1 MESARAQPGARPEPK
16 PDQPMEMITALREL
30 IKCKDL
36 LYMITLREIK
46 VKYVQSMMGF
56 LWAILMPML
65 VISAGILVRVVMAH
79 LSNTRVGLSEIA
91 SVSVK
96 SLPWSFFVASI
107 RFATNSLVADTN
119 LVTKIYFP
127 REILPLSSVLSQL
140 VDFAV
145 ASVVLTVFLIVAGV
159 GVNVYLFWVPYL
171 LVIMFIFCTA
181 LGLLLA
187 ATNLFFR
194 DVKYIVEVFLTF
206 AIFFTP
212 VFYDAK
218 IAGRW
223 EWLLLINPMAPI
235 LENLSW
241 IVVYGQPPDYF
252 WMTYSSLMAVGGLVV
267 AVHVFKKL
275 EPKFAES
282 V

>member
-1 MESARAQPGARPEPK
+1 MNGIIK
-16 PDQPMEMITALREL
+16 TAGDLYR
-30 IKCKDL
+30 CRDL
-36 LYMITLREIK
+36 LCMITLREIK
-46 VKYVQSMMGF
+46 IKYVQSMMGF

-65 VISAGILVRVVMAH
+65 IISAGILVRMVMAH
-79 LSNTRVGLSEIA
+79 LGQTKVNMLEIA

-96 SLPWSFFVASI
+96 SLPWAFFVAAI

-127 REILPLSSVLSQL
+127 REVLPISAVLSQL
-140 VDFAV
+140 VDFLI
-145 ASVVLTVFLIVAGV
+145 ASLVLTILLMV
-159 GVNVYLFWVPYL
+159 GHIGATVYLLWVPVL
-171 LVIMFIFCTA
+171 LLMLFMICVAF
-181 LGLLLA
+181 GLLLA

-212 VFYDAK
+212 VFYEAK
-218 IAGRW
+218 LAGKW
-223 EWLLLINPMAPI
+223 EWLLLMNPVAPI
-235 LENLSW
+235 LENLSR
-241 IVVYGQPPDYF
+241 IVVYHLPPDLP
-252 WMTYSSLMAVGGLVV
+252 WILYSGSVALVGLYLAVM
-267 AVHVFKKL
+267 VFKKL